1 MIISRIKEFIDYN
14 KISIS
19 KFEKTIQTS
28 DGTIRNAIKKRS
40 EISSKWLLII
50 SEVYPELNMN
60 WLITGNGNMIGEFKN
75 KSLKDFS
82 IEEITTYIFKN
93 KEEFKNNAIYVLLM
107 ESELKDQVIESLKK
121 EKEKLLN
128 IKKVKTK

>member
-1 MIISRIKEFIDYN
+1 MIIIRIKEFIDHH

-28 DGTIRNAIKKRS
+28 DGTIRNAIKKGT

-50 SEVYPELNMN
+50 SDAYPELNMN
-60 WLITGNGNMIGEFKN
+60 WLITGNGNMIGEFKK
-75 KSLKDFS
+75 KSLEDFS

-93 KEEFKNNAIYVLLM
+93 KEEFKKNTVYNLLM
-107 ESELKDQVIESLKK
+107 ESELKDKVIETLEE
-121 EKEKLLN
+121 EKEKLLKKAKQN
-128 IKKVKTK
+128 IK